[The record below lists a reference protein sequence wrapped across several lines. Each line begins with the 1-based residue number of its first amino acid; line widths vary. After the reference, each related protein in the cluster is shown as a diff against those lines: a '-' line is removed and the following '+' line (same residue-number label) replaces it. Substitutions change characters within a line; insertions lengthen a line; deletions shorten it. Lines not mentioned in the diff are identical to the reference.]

1 MHKVIVEQ
9 ADIPYESGEIR
20 SRKLRIRNTLGTG
33 NWLYKSEE
41 SIHGKRCG
49 EKSNASNQ
57 TLNVMNATLS
67 QNV

>member
-41 SIHGKRCG
+41 SIHGKRWVG
-49 EKSNASNQ
+49 KKAMHLIKRLMS
-57 TLNVMNATLS
+57 
-67 QNV
+67 